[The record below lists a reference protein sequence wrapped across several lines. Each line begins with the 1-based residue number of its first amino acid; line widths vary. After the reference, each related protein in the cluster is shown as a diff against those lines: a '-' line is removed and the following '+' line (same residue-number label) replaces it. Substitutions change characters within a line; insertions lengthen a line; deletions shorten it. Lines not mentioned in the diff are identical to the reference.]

1 MSQQKRTKRRTPRWE
16 RSMLTALTYPG
27 NIFLGSLAVLVL
39 SLGIITVL
47 PAAISLARA
56 FARWIVDNDDKVFT
70 NTFRE
75 FRDTWRRTLGLGIIA
90 TVVLAIMVGDG
101 VFLAYQ
107 LAQGGG
113 SIALMLSAAVIP
125 VAAGVCVLFVSTTA
139 AATLSPDADA
149 RTWVREGFLLMLQH
163 PRRALFVS
171 FTVAVTLVVS
181 ILLPTIAPFAAIA
194 LPVYVGV
201 RAWGPK
207 PPVNDE
213 QV

>member
-1 MSQQKRTKRRTPRWE
+1 
-16 RSMLTALTYPG
+16 MLTALTYPG

-47 PAAISLARA
+47 PAAIALARA
-56 FARWIVDNDDKVFT
+56 FARWIVDGDDKVFT

-139 AATLSPDADA
+139 AATLSPEADA
-149 RTWVREGFLLMLQH
+149 RTWIRDGFLLMLQH

-213 QV
+213 QD